1 MFTTSR
7 WTKWVKAAGIRAIR
21 TFAQTM
27 LAMIGGNTVGVME
40 VDWGGILSVAT
51 TAAIMSLLTSLAGLP
66 ELEEKENEDDEK
78 RTKQEETKQGKHIK
92 KE

>member
-1 MFTTSR
+1 MSVAK
-7 WTKWVKAAGIRAIR
+7 KWVKAAGIRAIR

-40 VDWGGILSVAT
+40 VDWGGIMSVAM

-66 ELEEKENEDDEK
+66 ELDEGTKREREEE
-78 RTKQEETKQGKHIK
+78 
-92 KE
+92 